1 MKPHDLILL
10 ATDGVWDNL
19 FEREIRTLINITVPQ
34 PSPSYQWLETEVTH
48 LAKTIASEAQTT
60 AESPTKTTPFAQAAA
75 QAGFS
80 FVGGKLD
87 DISVVVA
94 AISN

>member
-1 MKPHDLILL
+1 MQPHDLVVL

-19 FEREIRTLINITVPQ
+19 FESEIQALIDATMTEP
-34 PSPSYQWLETEVTH
+34 PPWLETEITN
-48 LAKTIASEAQTT
+48 LASTIASAAEAT
-60 AESPTKTTPFAQAAA
+60 AHSKTKTTPFVQTAAE
-75 QAGFS
+75 AGHR

-94 AISN
+94 VIDGVDC